1 MMRWQRDA
9 GIAGEQVTMMT
20 QPLCRQ
26 SRLSEIQNE
35 LCLGGTRPVVGEDAP
50 IEHEVAA
57 LEALHVV
64 GPLEEVAL
72 HAGAIHAACGRE
84 VCSE

>member
-1 MMRWQRDA
+1 M
-9 GIAGEQVTMMT
+9 
-20 QPLCRQ
+20 
-26 SRLSEIQNE
+26 
-35 LCLGGTRPVVGEDAP
+35 CLGSTRPVVGEDAP

-84 VCSE
+84 DWYASEMSASYGPAA